1 MPTYWGLRLGPILL
15 LGLLCLG
22 GLLFFVVGS
31 KPGAAPL
38 QPVQG
43 KVTYRGQLLQTG
55 MIVFTPD
62 TTKGA
67 TGKQAVGQIRPD
79 GSYSLNTGEAT
90 GASPGWYRV
99 TVASVTTSGPASFG
113 QAYFIPVSLIP
124 EKYRDP
130 DLSSISCEVKAK
142 SSSIDFDLE

>member
-1 MPTYWGLRLGPILL
+1 LL

-31 KPGAAPL
+31 RPGAAPL
-38 QPVQG
+38 QPVSG
-43 KVTYRGQLLQTG
+43 KVSYRGQLLQTG

-62 TTKGA
+62 VSKGA
-67 TGKQAVGQIRPD
+67 AGGAAVGQIHAD
-79 GSYSLNTGEAT
+79 GTYTLNTGEAT

-99 TVASVTTSGPASFG
+99 TVASVAATTAPSYG
-113 QAYFIPVSLIP
+113 QPYVIPVSLIP

-130 DLSSISCEVKAK
+130 DLSAISCEVKAK
-142 SSSIDFDLE
+142 SNSIDFDLQ

>member
-38 QPVQG
+38 QPVNG
-43 KVTYRGQLLQTG
+43 KVSYRGQLLQTG

-62 TTKGA
+62 TAKGA
-67 TGKQAVGQIRPD
+67 TGAIAVGQIRPD
-79 GSYSLNTGEAT
+79 GSYSLNTGEAS

-99 TVASVTTSGPASFG
+99 TVASVATTAAPAYG
-113 QAYFIPVSLIP
+113 QAYLIPVSLIP

-142 SSSIDFDLE
+142 SNGIDFDLD